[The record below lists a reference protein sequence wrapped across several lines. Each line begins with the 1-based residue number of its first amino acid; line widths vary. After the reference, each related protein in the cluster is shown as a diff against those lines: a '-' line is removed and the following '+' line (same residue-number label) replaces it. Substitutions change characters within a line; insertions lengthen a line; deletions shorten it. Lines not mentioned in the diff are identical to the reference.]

1 MEDKR
6 LKEILK
12 RKESIESEIK
22 TLKLEIDSS
31 EKTKEK
37 NTEESNKTTFAR
49 GEDIK
54 EDKQIEEKKQRIKKL
69 EDAKKEIA
77 IKIRTIKGS
86 ITKINNKRPVIEQL
100 NSEIKDVNA
109 EINSIHSEK
118 LKSLRKLQREKL
130 PKLKNLKKK
139 IITYEDLAKLYKDD
153 KAQIKEIA
161 LKIEAIKEAYNK
173 LEEKI
178 AHEFEKICIKY
189 DTLKKEKIL
198 LLSKKVEELKK
209 VNKSCMSLKSSI
221 ENNFNM
227 IENLIK
233 DLQIEFSSEAEDV
246 KIDKNS
252 ANISEVKCNEKPEI
266 DEKLD
271 VEEIC
276 ETGTFQEDLPEAK
289 EEIKEGL
296 QSEIEGKEESLAFP
310 PKTIVEEIMQT
321 INEEEMPQKVKIVKE
336 EIPKE
341 EKQKEEQDEELL
353 AQEVIKKINEHE
365 MPQKFKVADDK
376 EFERFEE
383 DDDNYYSD
391 YGSGPIYAQAYA
403 DMIRRNGP
411 IGSIDISAEASATE
425 RTNKKDKRLI
435 RTMIIKE
442 SNSNN
447 LESKYIEINGERFVS
462 IRKLDEETAQEVEYM
477 CIRCLNLSS
486 DMSWREKHKLQKLK
500 QKIDPAVINAIKA
513 RLDFKLSELKNEILK
528 GKKNE
533 ELSGR
538 EIEEIERIE
547 RKYMYEYER
556 YINEYIM
563 FLDEENLDRLSFD
576 LIYDCSER
584 LNVNRYFEIYHYIN
598 SAEKSGITVK
608 GKQSIFEAFQNVF
621 KPVEEP
627 ETSRVPRHTEGDK
640 SFVPKVNVTAGA
652 SRFFSGITRKVN
664 VRAKEATD
672 DSYKHM

>member
-22 TLKLEIDSS
+22 ALKLEIASLK
-31 EKTKEK
+31 KTKEK
-37 NTEESNKTTFAR
+37 NTEESNEMTFAR

-118 LKSLRKLQREKL
+118 LKSLRNLQREKL

-139 IITYEDLAKLYKDD
+139 IIAYEDLAKLYKDD

-161 LKIEAIKEAYNK
+161 LKIETIKEEYNK
-173 LEEKI
+173 LEEEI
-178 AHEFEKICIKY
+178 AHEFEQICIKY
-189 DTLKKEKIL
+189 DTLKKEKIV

-233 DLQIEFSSEAEDV
+233 DFQIEFSSEAKDV

-252 ANISEVKCNEKPEI
+252 ANTAGAICGKQPKI
-266 DEKLD
+266 DEELD

-276 ETGTFQEDLPEAK
+276 ETGTLQEDLPETK
-289 EEIKEGL
+289 EEIKENL
-296 QSEIEGKEESLAFP
+296 QADIEEIEDSMVVPTEN
-310 PKTIVEEIMQT
+310 IVEESMSPVEELMQT
-321 INEEEMPQKVKIVKE
+321 INEEEMSQKVKIVKE
-336 EIPKE
+336 EIP
-341 EKQKEEQDEELL
+341 KEEQDEELL

-376 EFERFEE
+376 EFEQFERFEE
-383 DDDNYYSD
+383 DGDNYYSD

-411 IGSIDISAEASATE
+411 MGNININAEAPSTKSV
-425 RTNKKDKRLI
+425 NKKDKRLI

-447 LESKYIEINGERFVS
+447 PESKYIEINGKRFVS
-462 IRKLDEETAQEVEYM
+462 SRKLDEETAQEVEYM

-500 QKIDPAVINAIKA
+500 QKVDPAVINAIKA
-513 RLDFKLSELKNEILK
+513 RLDSKLSELKNEILK
-528 GKKNE
+528 CKKNE
-533 ELSGR
+533 ELSGSD
-538 EIEEIERIE
+538 IEEIERIE

-627 ETSRVPRHTEGDK
+627 EISRVPRHTEGDK

-664 VRAKEATD
+664 VTEKE
-672 DSYKHM
+672 KN